1 MESISA
7 TIHNDTIELPLSDPL
22 LPKLVAIMKDRL
34 IVRFVYLGF
43 LVALLITLTGV
54 AAPSDSPPMGGD
66 PSEEIDHLVQ
76 RCLSEDGTPSASV
89 AVVRDGQIV
98 YAKAFGKASLEPPSP
113 ANAGTRYQLASLSK
127 TFTAQAILL
136 LAAEDR
142 LSLSDTVSRWY
153 PDLTGANKITVRQL
167 LSHTSGFPDHYPQT
181 YPAGPRTKA
190 TQPDAIIDEWGH
202 HPLLFVPGTEF
213 RYSNL
218 NYLIA
223 GRIVEKVSGK
233 PLFEFMSDRIF
244 QPLGMSGTLDL
255 DKLPPDSR
263 SLSTGY
269 VRVALAPL
277 RPAPYE
283 GPGWSFGSG
292 QVVSTAKDVALWD
305 VAFLQ
310 HRILPE
316 PEATEEVTPAKMA
329 NGHNAPAALGLF
341 VSEADG
347 VRRYYH
353 TGQGLGFL
361 AANFIY
367 PEAKFAVVVLCNSS
381 AAATHLKVA
390 FQLAYLLLPLSRTDA
405 LARRVFSCLQNG
417 RMDELFSEDLKKHMS
432 GAILDDYR
440 SSLAP
445 LGSVQS
451 FDADPPNTTDGLQ
464 TRVYS
469 VSAGGH
475 RLKLHLL
482 FLTSGLIED
491 VQITDAGQ

>member
-1 MESISA
+1 M
-7 TIHNDTIELPLSDPL
+7 
-22 LPKLVAIMKDRL
+22 
-34 IVRFVYLGF
+34 IV
-43 LVALLITLTGV
+43 LTGV
-54 AAPSDSPPMGGD
+54 AALSYNPQMGRD
-66 PSEEIDHLVQ
+66 PSEEIDRIIQ

-89 AVVRDGQIV
+89 AIVRDGQIV
-98 YAKAFGKASLEPPSP
+98 YAKAFGKASLAPPRP
-113 ANAGTRYQLASLSK
+113 VETQTRYQLASLSK

-136 LAAEDR
+136 LAAEEK

-190 TQPDAIIDEWGH
+190 AEPDTIIAQWGK

-223 GRIVEKVSGK
+223 GRIVEKLSGK
-233 PLFEFMSDRIF
+233 PLFQFMTERIF
-244 QPLGMSGTLDL
+244 HPLGMTATLDL
-255 DKLPPDSR
+255 DKLAPDSD

-292 QVVSTAKDVALWD
+292 QVVSAAKDVALWD
-305 VAFLQ
+305 IALLQ

-316 PEATEEVTPAKMA
+316 PEATEEVTPVKMI
-329 NGHNAPAALGLF
+329 NGNNAPVALGLF
-341 VSEADG
+341 VSETDG
-347 VRRYYH
+347 VTRYYH
-353 TGQGLGFL
+353 TGQSLGFM

-381 AAATHLKVA
+381 ATATNLKIA
-390 FQLAYLLLPLSRTDA
+390 FQLTYLLLPPSRWDS
-405 LARRVFSCLQNG
+405 LARRVFSGLQNG
-417 RMDELFSEDLKKHMS
+417 RVDELFSEALKNHMS
-432 GAILDDYR
+432 AAILDDYR
-440 SSLAP
+440 SSLGR
-445 LGSVQS
+445 LGTVQS
-451 FDADPPNTTDGLQ
+451 FVLDSQRTIDGLQ
-464 TRVYS
+464 TRDYS
-469 VSAGGH
+469 ISAGGH

-482 FLTSGLIED
+482 FLASGLIED
-491 VQITDAGQ
+491 VQITDAGYEGAY